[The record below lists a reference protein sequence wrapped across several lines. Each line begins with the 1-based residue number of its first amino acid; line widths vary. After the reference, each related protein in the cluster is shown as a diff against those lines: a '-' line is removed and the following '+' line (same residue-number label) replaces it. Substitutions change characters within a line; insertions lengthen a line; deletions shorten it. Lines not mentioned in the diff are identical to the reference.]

1 MFEIHYK
8 EQEKQARKLLLE
20 NKLTS
25 EKELAL
31 MTRKE
36 IEDKVNKDYIV
47 YNDEHDDFLLVPAE
61 KEKEFDQMVTWI
73 RA

>member
-1 MFEIHYK
+1 MFTINYN
-8 EQEKQARKLLLE
+8 EQEKQTRKLLLE
-20 NKLTS
+20 SKLTS

-47 YNDEHDDFLLVPAE
+47 YKDEHDDFLLVPAE
-61 KEKEFDQMVTWI
+61 KEKEFEQIVTWI
-73 RA
+73 RV